1 MELLQFEITNAGTLG
16 GRWTPPA
23 LETKKP
29 SCLNI
34 ERFNGKYL
42 SVPNPTLFL

>member
-23 LETKKP
+23 PETKKGP
-29 SCLNI
+29 LPCPEPRLAALLQ
-34 ERFNGKYL
+34 EEG
-42 SVPNPTLFL
+42 